1 MGKGWAKGL
10 TKVGDAR
17 VAHAAAAHLGM
28 KYIRRTPR
36 PLWKGN
42 AMVKP
47 YVWTPTLAYVVGL
60 TATDGCLIDDGRH
73 INFKS
78 ADEALVATF
87 LQCLERSN
95 RIQRQATKKG
105 SAFYTQFSDVALY
118 RWLQSVG
125 LTPRKSLTL
134 GPLTVPSELVLP
146 LARGLLDGD
155 GSVSLFEYAGT
166 GKAKGRRYQA
176 LRAQFNSAS
185 RPHID
190 WLRDEVRRAL
200 GISGCVTYIPSKL
213 GAGCWRLSYGNRESE
228 RILTELYRDRSA
240 PCLLRKRDNW
250 DRWLAL
256 NNAAAPRLGS
266 GSAR

>member
-1 MGKGWAKGL
+1 M
-10 TKVGDAR
+10 
-17 VAHAAAAHLGM
+17 
-28 KYIRRTPR
+28 
-36 PLWKGN
+36 
-42 AMVKP
+42 
-47 YVWTPTLAYVVGL
+47 VGL
-60 TATDGCLIDDGRH
+60 VATDGCLISDGRH

-78 ADEALVATF
+78 ADEALVGTF
-87 LQCLERSN
+87 LQCLGRSN
-95 RIQRQATKKG
+95 RIKREKTKKG
-105 SAFYTQFSDVALY
+105 CAFYTQFSDVVLY

-134 GPLTVPSELVLP
+134 GPLSAPSELLLP

-166 GKAKGRRYQA
+166 GKAKGRRYRA

-185 RPHID
+185 KPHID
-190 WLRDEVRRAL
+190 WLRDEIRKTV
-200 GISGCVTYIPSKL
+200 GINGCVTYIPSKL

-228 RILTELYRDRSA
+228 TLLAEMYRDRSA

-256 NNAAAPRLGS
+256 SSGAAPRLEIE
-266 GSAR
+266 SAR